1 MLSTRMQQA
10 RWPRLGITA
19 ASSPSPRRITCHAAA
34 EESKQ
39 PEHIHV
45 QVNELYSGKITK
57 VKPQV
62 ALVTLDNQA
71 PAELYFDHIS
81 STPVEDLTKLFQVDE
96 EIKVGQQAEAVVI
109 SSRRG
114 RPAKLSI
121 KEIEMV
127 PGQMLTDKQ
136 AVFQAA
142 PQAIKLY
149 QERKEQTM
157 EARRQ
162 ALALLQ
168 IGDVVPATVKAKRKE
183 GWLVG
188 VGGVYGVLHH
198 GEYVKPLEIGQT
210 LQVRVRK
217 VLPLSAMAYVS
228 ARFKP
233 GSEGANPDAYPS
245 AFPDQGQEQVLATPE
260 TMGATTA

>member
-1 MLSTRMQQA
+1 MQQA
-10 RWPRLGITA
+10 QWPRRGITA

-34 EESKQ
+34 EVSKQ

-71 PAELYFDHIS
+71 PAELYFDHVS
-81 STPVEDLTKLFQVDE
+81 SAPVEDLTKLFQVDE
-96 EIKVGQQAEAVVI
+96 EIKAAVI

-121 KEIEMV
+121 REIEIV

-162 ALALLQ
+162 ALALIK

-188 VGGVYGVLHH
+188 VGGVNCMLHH
-198 GEYVKPLEIGQT
+198 GEYVKPLVIGQT
-210 LQVRVRK
+210 MQVRVRK

-228 ARFKP
+228 ARFEP
-233 GSEGANPDAYPS
+233 GSEGGTPDAQPS
-245 AFPDQGQEQVLATPE
+245 TLPDQGQEQTLATPQAE
-260 TMGATTA
+260 GATTA